1 VTGASSKPWGGRY
14 SAETAREVD
23 QFTASLPFDQRLY
36 REDIAGSMAHARM
49 LARQGI
55 ITDEEC
61 QSLLAGLAG
70 ILAEIEAGVFPWR
83 LELEDVHMNIETRL
97 REKIGP
103 TGGKLH
109 TARSRN
115 DQVALD
121 MHLYV
126 RAQVDGLLEELR
138 QLQAT
143 LADLAEQYIDA
154 ILPGYTH
161 LQRAQPV
168 SLAHHFLAYF
178 FMLQRDRERLADAR
192 RRVDMLPLG
201 AGALAGTTFAVD
213 PAAVAREL
221 GFERRYANS
230 MDAVSDRDY
239 LVETLSA
246 LALVAAHLS
255 RLGEELVLWSTSEF
269 GFLEMSDAYTT
280 GSSIMPQKK
289 NPVIGELL
297 RGKTGRVYGSLLGLL
312 TVLKGLP
319 LAYNT
324 DLQEDK
330 EGTFDAWDTVR
341 ACVRIA
347 TGALQTSR
355 WRTDRMLAASG
366 QDYMLATD
374 LADYLATKGIPFREA
389 HAAVGAVVARAHGA
403 GASLAEIPLDELRQ
417 ICPAFGD
424 EVYEL
429 LTPEA
434 AVARRNSPMGTAP
447 AAVREQLA
455 LADRLVGQAPG
466 TIAWVPVE

>member
-1 VTGASSKPWGGRY
+1 MTGASSKPWGGRY
-14 SAETAREVD
+14 SAETAPEVD

-49 LARQGI
+49 LAGQGI
-55 ITDEEC
+55 ITGEEC
-61 QSLLAGLAG
+61 QALLDGLAV
-70 ILAEIEAGVFPWR
+70 ILAEIEAGTFPWR
-83 LELEDVHMNIETRL
+83 LELEDVHMNIEARL
-97 REKIGP
+97 RENIGP

-126 RAQVDGLLEELR
+126 RAQVDGLLQELR

-143 LADLAEQYIDA
+143 LVDLAEQHMDA

-168 SLAHHFLAYF
+168 SLAHHLLAYF
-178 FMLQRDRERLADAR
+178 FMFQRDRERLVDAR

-201 AGALAGTTFAVD
+201 AGALAGTTFPVD

-269 GFLEMSDAYTT
+269 GFVEMSDAYTT

-312 TVLKGLP
+312 TVIKGLP

-341 ACVRIA
+341 SCVRVA
-347 TGALQTSR
+347 AGALQTSK
-355 WRTDRMLAASG
+355 WRTDRMLAASR

-374 LADYLATKGIPFREA
+374 LADYLAAKGVPFREA
-389 HAAVGAVVARAHGA
+389 HAAVGGVVARAHSAGA
-403 GASLAEIPLDELRQ
+403 GLAEMPLDELRQ

-424 EVYEL
+424 DVYEL

-447 AAVREQLA
+447 TEVREQLA
-455 LADRLVGQAPG
+455 LAGRLVSQAPG
-466 TIAWVPVE
+466 AIAWVPVE